1 MNKPSKKIGI
11 FYALGFCVTLSA
23 HGETD
28 PGAIKDLSPEDGAA
42 LRVLKVPKGLTVS
55 LYANGDH
62 MTNPVA
68 LDIDK
73 NGRVYVAETYRFNRG
88 TAENRS
94 QSFMLDDDLQ
104 VQTLEDRRAMYEKW
118 AWRLDGG
125 MDWFTSRKDQIK
137 LLTDTDA
144 DGRADQSSVF
154 ATFGETLDGLA
165 AGVLP
170 WGEDIWVTCIPHL
183 WRLRDADG
191 DGVAEETAKVHTGF
205 GVRASFFGHDMHGLT
220 IGPDNRLY
228 FSIGDRG
235 YHVTLE
241 DGSVLAGPEQGAVFR
256 CRRDGSQLEVIH
268 GGMRNPQ
275 ELAFDE
281 WGNLFAGDNNCDK
294 GDKSRLVYVID
305 GGDSGWRMHYQSVAG
320 NYRGGPWMHEHLWS
334 LDHELAPVWLTPSAG
349 YIGSGP
355 SGLAYS
361 AVGAWPE
368 ALRNRFFHCNYSG
381 DRGVETFRTVP
392 VGAGFRLVEYES
404 FLGSA
409 RIADGAFG
417 YDGRFYAAEF
427 TGSPWAFEDT
437 GRIYTINDPKMS
449 KAAAELKVLAA
460 KDFSTFANQGL
471 LDLLSHEDQRLRL
484 RAQDE
489 LATRGKTAEFATL
502 ASDQTAPLLQR
513 VHAIWGLW
521 QVGLNGSETPGLT
534 ELLTD
539 SEAEI
544 RAQAWRVLGDLHR
557 EVGSEAL
564 RQGLDD
570 ESLRVKYF
578 VVRAI
583 GRTKASELTPALF
596 SLGEATPDRLIQQAV
611 AIALERIGD
620 AEVMIRLADSDSR
633 ALRMIALLTL
643 RRMQHPAVKA
653 FITDPDDGIA
663 LEAARAIHDLG
674 IAGGERELAQASER
688 ASQIQT
694 AMRLPMLRRAITAN
708 RQVGDEAAATRLID
722 LALGDQDKTVR
733 RLALEALES
742 WGQEVKRDPVTG
754 EWRPIAPGDK
764 AAARR
769 VTFEYTDQLFHEDQR
784 ENWTAAF
791 RVCEGLEIAVSNQT
805 LTQILADPSATAD
818 VQVSA
823 FQQLAGQTPEQATTI
838 AADLLARPKQDLGLI
853 IVIHSFLANS
863 DPESAI
869 PFLAELAADDSAAI
883 PERQSAIKT
892 LAALAVPQAHD
903 ALRPLFNAWRAEKIA
918 PALLMEI
925 SEAATAYG
933 EVGADE
939 EDLTKRV
946 LYGGKAALGRE
957 IFYNHQVAQCFRC
970 HKIGND
976 KGAGDAGPDLKGIA
990 SRLSVG
996 EIHQALVEPGARIAP
1011 GFGMVSVTL
1020 ADGSTVAG
1028 TLRSETP
1035 KHLEIGVSEN
1045 SPVKIAIADIVSR
1058 SATASA
1064 MPPLGVILEKHDLRD
1079 LIAFL
1084 STQRTPGQGAPKK
1097 K

>member
-1 MNKPSKKIGI
+1 MNKPSKKIRI
-11 FYALGFCVTLSA
+11 FYAFSFCVTLSA

-42 LRVLKVPKGLTVS
+42 LRVMKVPKGLTVS

-73 NGRVYVAETYRFNRG
+73 NGQVYVAETYRFNRG

-137 LLTDTDA
+137 LLTDTDG
-144 DGRADQSSVF
+144 DGRADQSSIF

-170 WGEDIWVTCIPHL
+170 WGEDVWVTCIPHL

-228 FSIGDRG
+228 FSVGDRG
-235 YHVTLE
+235 YHVKLE

-268 GGMRNPQ
+268 RGMRNPQ

-305 GGDSGWRMHYQSVAG
+305 GGDSGWRMHYQSVPG
-320 NYRGGPWMHEHLWS
+320 NYRGGPWMAEHMWS

-368 ALRNRFFHCNYSG
+368 ALRNRFYHCNFSG
-381 DRGVETFRTVP
+381 NRGVETFRTEP
-392 VGAGFRLVEYES
+392 AGAGFRLVEYQS
-404 FLGSA
+404 FLA
-409 RIADGAFG
+409 PAKIADGTFG

-427 TGSPWAFEDT
+427 LGSPWAFEDT
-437 GRIYTINDPKMS
+437 GRIYTISHPEMS
-449 KAAAELKVLAA
+449 TAAAELKVLAA
-460 KDFSTFANQGL
+460 KDFSTFDDQGL

-484 RAQDE
+484 RGQDE
-489 LATRGKTAEFATL
+489 LATREKTTELTAL
-502 ASDQTAPLLQR
+502 ASNQTAPLLQR

-521 QVGLNGSETPGLT
+521 QIGLNGLETPGLT

-539 SEAEI
+539 SNAEI
-544 RAQAWRVLGDLHR
+544 RAQAWRVHGDLR
-557 EVGSEAL
+557 QKVGVKVL
-564 RQGLDD
+564 RRGLDD

-583 GRTKASELTPALF
+583 GRVKSSKLIPDLLSLSEKT
-596 SLGEATPDRLIQQAV
+596 SDRLLQQAV
-611 AIALERIGD
+611 VIALERMGD
-620 AEVMIRLADSDSR
+620 AEAMIALVSSDNR
-633 ALRMIALLTL
+633 KLRMIAVLTL
-643 RRMQHPAVKA
+643 RRMQHPAIKA
-653 FITDPDDGIA
+653 FIVDADDVIA
-663 LEAARAIHDLG
+663 LEAARAVHDLG
-674 IAGGERELAQASER
+674 IAGGTKELAQATNR
-688 ASQIQT
+688 ALEMPT
-694 AMRLPMLRRAITAN
+694 AQRLPMLRRAITAN
-708 RQVGDEAAATRLID
+708 RQVGDEAAATRLIK
-722 LALGDQDKTVR
+722 LAVDNTDMTVR

-742 WGQEVKRDPVTG
+742 WGQEVNRDPVTG
-754 EWRPIAPGDK
+754 EWRPITPRDVAI
-764 AAARR
+764 ARR
-769 VTFEYTDQLFHEDQR
+769 VTQEHVQQLFLVGQR
-784 ENWTAAF
+784 ENLTAGF
-791 RVCEGLEIAVSNQT
+791 RVCQSLKIPISSDT
-805 LTQILADPSATAD
+805 LGRVLANTQATAD
-818 VQVSA
+818 VQELV
-823 FQQLAGQTPEQATTI
+823 FKQLASQAPELATKI
-838 AADLLARPKQDLGLI
+838 AAELLARPKQDLKLI
-853 IVIHSFLANS
+853 IAIHSFLANS
-863 DPESAI
+863 DPKSAV
-869 PFLAELAADDSAAI
+869 PFLAGLAADDSASI

-892 LAALAVPQAHD
+892 LAALELPAARD

-918 PALLMEI
+918 PPLLMEI
-925 SEAATAYG
+925 SEAATVYG

-939 EDLTKRV
+939 EDITLRV
-946 LYGGKAALGRE
+946 LYGGKASLGKE

-970 HKIGND
+970 HQIGND
-976 KGAGDAGPDLKGIA
+976 KGAGDAGPNLAGIA
-990 SRLSVG
+990 SRLSLG
-996 EIHQALVEPGARIAP
+996 EIRQSLVEPGARIAP
-1011 GFGMVSVTL
+1011 GFGIVSVTL

-1028 TLRSETP
+1028 MLRSETP
-1035 KHLEIGVSEN
+1035 KHLEIGVGKDP
-1045 SPVKIAIADIVSR
+1045 PVKIAIADIVSR

-1064 MPPLGVILEKHDLRD
+1064 MPPLGLILKKHELRD

-1084 STQRTPGQGAPKK
+1084 STQRTPGKRAPKK

>member
-1 MNKPSKKIGI
+1 MSKKLWILS
-11 FYALGFCVTLSA
+11 ALGSFVTLPA
-23 HGETD
+23 LLGVDE
-28 PGAIKDLSPEDGAA
+28 GASDEVIEEDRAA
-42 LRVLKVPKGLTVS
+42 ISVLQVPKGFTVS
-55 LYANGDH
+55 LFANGAQV
-62 MTNPVA
+62 TNPVA

-73 NGRVYVAETYRFNRG
+73 DGRVYVAETYRFNRG

-94 QSFMLDDDLQ
+94 QSFMLEDDLQ
-104 VQTLEDRRAMYEKW
+104 VRTLEDRLAMYEKW
-118 AWRLDGG
+118 AWRLEGG
-125 MDWFTSRKDQIK
+125 MEWFTSREDQIK

-144 DGRADQSSVF
+144 DGRADKTSVF

-170 WGEDIWVTCIPHL
+170 WGDEVWVTCIPHL

-191 DGVAEETAKVHTGF
+191 DGVAEETEKVHTGF
-205 GVRASFFGHDMHGLT
+205 GVRASFFGHDLHGLT

-228 FSIGDRG
+228 FSLGDRG
-235 YHVTLE
+235 YDVTLE

-268 GGMRNPQ
+268 RGMRNPQ

-294 GDKSRLVYVID
+294 GDDSRLIYVVD
-305 GGDSGWRMHYQSVAG
+305 GGDSGWRMHYQSVPG
-320 NYRGGPWMHEHLWS
+320 DYRGGPWMAEGMWS
-334 LDHELAPVWLTPSAG
+334 LEDELAPVWLTPSAG

-361 AVGAWPE
+361 SVGAWPE

-381 DRGVETFRTVP
+381 NRGVETFRTEP
-392 VGAGFRLVEYES
+392 AGAGFRLVEYES

-417 YDGRFYAAEF
+417 YDGQFYAAEF
-427 TGSPWAFEDT
+427 SGSPWAFEDT
-437 GRIYTINDPKMS
+437 GRIYTISDPKQS
-449 KAAAELKVLAA
+449 EAAAELKVLAA
-460 KDFSTFANQGL
+460 KDFSAFDDQSL

-489 LATRGKTAEFATL
+489 LVTRGKTTEFAAL
-502 ASDQTAPLLQR
+502 ASHQAAPLLQR

-534 ELLTD
+534 ELLNEP
-539 SEAEI
+539 EAEI

-557 EVGSEAL
+557 EVGSGAL
-564 RQGLDD
+564 REGLDD

-583 GRTKASELTPALF
+583 GRTKASELTPDLL

-611 AIALERIGD
+611 ATALERIGD
-620 AEVMIRLADSDSR
+620 AEVMIQLTNSESR

-653 FITDPDDGIA
+653 FIADTDDGIA

-688 ASQIQT
+688 ASEIQT

-708 RQVGDEAAATRLID
+708 REVGDEAAATRLID
-722 LALGDQDKTVR
+722 LALGDEDKTVR

-742 WGQEVKRDPVTG
+742 WGEEVKRDPVTG

-769 VTFEYTDQLFHEDQR
+769 VTLEYTDQLFHEDQR
-784 ENWTAAF
+784 ENWAAAF

-805 LTQILADPSATAD
+805 LTQILADPSATAE
-818 VQVSA
+818 VQVPA
-823 FQQLAGQTPEQATTI
+823 FEQLVGQAPEQATKI
-838 AADLLARPKQDLGLI
+838 APELLARPKQDLGLI
-853 IVIHSFLANS
+853 IAIHSFLANS
-863 DPESAI
+863 DPESAV
-869 PFLAELAADDSAAI
+869 PFLAGLATDKSTSI

-892 LAALAVPQAHD
+892 LAALALPQAHD
-903 ALRPLFNAWRAEKIA
+903 ALRPLFNAWRAERIA
-918 PALLMEI
+918 RPLLMEI

-939 EDLTKRV
+939 EDITQRV
-946 LYGGKAALGRE
+946 LYGGKASLGRE

-970 HKIGND
+970 HIIGND

-990 SRLSVG
+990 SRLPL
-996 EIHQALVEPGARIAP
+996 EDIHEALVEPGARIAP
-1011 GFGMVSVTL
+1011 GYGMVLVTL
-1020 ADGSTVAG
+1020 SDGSTVAG

-1035 KHLEIGVSEN
+1035 MHLEIGVGDDP
-1045 SPVKIAIADIVSR
+1045 PVKIAIADIASR

-1064 MPPLGVILEKHDLRD
+1064 MPPLGMILEKHDLRN

-1084 STQRTPGQGAPKK
+1084 STQRIPGQPAPKK